1 MNGWAGSHAGMEK
14 VCCVPEM
21 EATMNQQDV
30 QLPMSSLLVNQRLQC
45 MLQQMIPLT
54 VEKQRFNVDSKLQ

>member
-1 MNGWAGSHAGMEK
+1 MRIQTSRLDLGEVA
-14 VCCVPEM
+14 EM

-30 QLPMSSLLVNQRLQC
+30 QLPMNSLLVNQRLQC

-54 VEKQRFNVDSKLQ
+54 VEK